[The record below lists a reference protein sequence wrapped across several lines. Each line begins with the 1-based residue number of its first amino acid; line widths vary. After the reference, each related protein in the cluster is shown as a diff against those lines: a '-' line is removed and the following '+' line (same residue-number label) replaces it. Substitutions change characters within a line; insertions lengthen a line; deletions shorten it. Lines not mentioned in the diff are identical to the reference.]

1 MGHVPRYPER
11 RGDLFLYHF
20 HCLQSTSRCTL
31 ALPTESPFPLA
42 PMLKVVRARGKTK
55 NVMLLCSA
63 TSVVL
68 PTLGRGGKGQRAT
81 TPYQASW
88 VVQLFIPPTVVHTLL
103 SIAKIGL
110 IQPEKHPSNR
120 RHPSKPFMYHHVR
133 SCIVC
138 IMKHDRAP

>member
-1 MGHVPRYPER
+1 MVASPYHER
-11 RGDLFLYHF
+11 RGNLFLYHF
-20 HCLQSTSRCTL
+20 HCLQSTLRCTL
-31 ALPTESPFPLA
+31 ALPTGSHYPLS
-42 PMLKVVRARGKTK
+42 PMLIVERAPGYIK
-55 NVMLLCSA
+55 NDVAPDCPT
-63 TSVVL
+63 TSVML
-68 PTLGRGGKGQRAT
+68 PTLKRGVKGKRAT
-81 TPYQASW
+81 TPSQASW

-138 IMKHDRAP
+138 IMKHDRVP